1 MQKGTV
7 QRLRNAL
14 QRKINT
20 WKRIQTLYTPAVQ
33 LIESRVELPSR
44 SAPGMINPEDSHLW
58 LPSALCSNPI
68 PCDARLLA
76 TNANTRAQNALSRV
90 EARATAAADKY
101 RAAHTAL
108 SSLAHVLGKVGW
120 DHKYKVLA
128 RKDDIHG
135 MSVPKR
141 GESEGRRQLS
151 WIWLVEGVGDDENE
165 IVQDSLRVEWCKAR
179 ARSMQWA
186 EEVELLQEE
195 MRRVSCFLRWH
206 ASWWN
211 KKTLECTRGT
221 AADIEGLGA
230 YAYHQARLRDD
241 LADCFEN
248 KWAAYCP
255 LTAAGYDTMYP
266 AVSASETMMANEA
279 ELDLYLPE
287 LPLP

>member
-1 MQKGTV
+1 M
-7 QRLRNAL
+7 R
-14 QRKINT
+14 
-20 WKRIQTLYTPAVQ
+20 
-33 LIESRVELPSR
+33 
-44 SAPGMINPEDSHLW
+44 
-58 LPSALCSNPI
+58 
-68 PCDARLLA
+68 
-76 TNANTRAQNALSRV
+76 
-90 EARATAAADKY
+90 
-101 RAAHTAL
+101 
-108 SSLAHVLGKVGW
+108 
-120 DHKYKVLA
+120 
-128 RKDDIHG
+128 
-135 MSVPKR
+135 
-141 GESEGRRQLS
+141 
-151 WIWLVEGVGDDENE
+151 
-165 IVQDSLRVEWCKAR
+165 
-179 ARSMQWA
+179 WA

-230 YAYHQARLRDD
+230 YAYRQARLRDD